1 MEKDWTSERYSGSN
15 HCVSCGRT
23 IPEGSLVCWACEY
36 KHTGVHYNCKWFHGS
51 GYCLLKLEDC
61 SPTPCKWYE
70 KDPRKEREDE

>member
-61 SPTPCKWYE
+61 TPTPCKWYE